1 MDSQI
6 ERLKAA
12 LADRYKIA
20 QELGSGGMA
29 TVYFA
34 EDVRHHRKVEVIVLR
49 PELAVALPAQEGSAI
64 GKFTQVVTP

>member
-1 MDSQI
+1 
-6 ERLKAA
+6 
-12 LADRYKIA
+12 
-20 QELGSGGMA
+20 MA

-34 EDVRHHRKVEVIVLR
+34 EDARHHRKVAVKVLR